1 MKNKKL
7 ILVAVLAAAMV
18 MLMACG
24 LVSNVESIAFTKA
37 PASTY
42 QQGAEVNAKDFSVT
56 IVVAGVS
63 QEIYLNDS
71 RLTVEGVVDG
81 KLDTSSVGTKT
92 LKVTYQGVS
101 AQITYE
107 VLATGTTTT
116 WADENVTGEG
126 KDLYNL
132 INDAEAGSTVILQ
145 KDYDLA
151 DHQWKGLEISKNIT
165 IDGNG
170 HKISNMTITDKAAL
184 STVTIFWDKGTVAA
198 GFISVVKNNAAVTV
212 KGLTF
217 ENAKI
222 DYVDSSETSVDKNLS
237 KNYGVV
243 IGVVSCGSSNTV
255 TVENVTVK
263 NAYVR
268 GMGRLGGIIG
278 LVNYQKSKSSAT
290 VKDCKVLNSTLVGVN
305 PVTDASLDGEGDK
318 IGGIVGHAGY
328 LTVTGCTVLVQI
340 SGTRDL
346 GGILGYAAGD
356 DETASVTL
364 TNNTVKLGSVIATS
378 VAGSTTAS
386 GNNTIQLK
394 NAGGILGTLNQ
405 KECHNLT
412 IAGNTIEEDVTIGNT
427 SVVGDSSNGDYVG
440 GFYNDGTDYTCT
452 INSTSVVIKA
462 NLADSCKIGDT
473 EYTSYVA
480 FIEALNKAIADYKA

>member
-42 QQGAEVNAKDFSVT
+42 EQGKEVYAKDFSVT

-116 WADENVTGEG
+116 WADENVTGDG

-132 INDAEAGSTVILQ
+132 INNAEAGATVTLE

-151 DHQWKGLEISKNIT
+151 DYQWKGLEISKNIT
-165 IDGNG
+165 INGNG
-170 HKISNMTITDKAAL
+170 KTIKNMTITDKAAL
-184 STVTIFWDKGTVAA
+184 YTIVSGEKISTKDTAVAA

-212 KGLTF
+212 EGLTF
-217 ENAKI
+217 EDAKI
-222 DYVDSSETSVDKNLS
+222 DYIDSSETKADKHLS

-243 IGVVSCGSSNTV
+243 IGASLDTSNGAITV
-255 TVENVTVK
+255 TNVTVK
-263 NAYVR
+263 NAYLR
-268 GMGRLGGIIG
+268 GMGAMGGILGTSYTGTKTITG
-278 LVNYQKSKSSAT
+278 CQ
-290 VKDCKVLNSTLVGVN
+290 VLNSTFVGVN
-305 PVTDASLDGEGDK
+305 PVTETTADGEGDK
-318 IGGIVGHAGY
+318 IGGIVGKIGGSNCE
-328 LTVTGCTVLVQI
+328 VKENKVLVQI

-346 GGILGYAAGD
+346 GGIIGIILAN
-356 DETASVTL
+356 TSITI
-364 TNNTVKLGSVIATS
+364 TNNKVLTGSVIMTS
-378 VAGSTTAS
+378 VMGGVTPSKGSR
-386 GNNTIQLK
+386 
-394 NAGGILGTLNQ
+394 NAGGIVGSIYLENYVSTITIDKTNTFAGTVANNSAYEDSL
-405 KECHNLT
+405 
-412 IAGNTIEEDVTIGNT
+412 ANTYIGGYSFSIYGGSSVTVNGTAVKSTQNSKFADWKTEIE
-427 SVVGDSSNGDYVG
+427 
-440 GFYNDGTDYTCT
+440 T
-452 INSTSVVIKA
+452 INNNIK
-462 NLADSCKIGDT
+462 NAD
-473 EYTSYVA
+473 
-480 FIEALNKAIADYKA
+480 